1 MLENYKVL
9 PSNLVEEHYPN
20 ANKLD
25 LKETLKTYDMTRLVE
40 ASIEYKNYFNSKEY
54 KDLQNKIDREFDILF
69 KECEAFEMVLKEIN
83 KDSRNF
89 NREFLDKKAQE
100 DFENDLLENDEIE
113 EELEIDDDIF
123 YDLQNNLLGIK
134 PNLEHYNNLERK

>member
-40 ASIEYKNYFNSKEY
+40 ASKEYKRYFESQEY
-54 KDLQNKIDREFDILF
+54 KDLQSKIDNEIEMIL
-69 KECEAFEMVLKEIN
+69 KENEAFEKALKEVEFERLNRTKPEVKIEKLTIVDEIFKSELSNEERLNN
-83 KDSRNF
+83 KDIENLQ
-89 NREFLDKKAQE
+89 NEF
-100 DFENDLLENDEIE
+100 DLL
-113 EELEIDDDIF
+113 
-123 YDLQNNLLGIK
+123 IK
-134 PNLEHYNNLERK
+134 NVGGLER

>member
-40 ASIEYKNYFNSKEY
+40 ASKEYKRYFESQEY
-54 KDLQNKIDREFDILF
+54 KDLQFKIDNEIEMII
-69 KECEAFEMVLKEIN
+69 KENEAFEKALKEVEFERLNRTKPEVKIEKLTIVDKIFTRELSVEERLNN
-83 KDSRNF
+83 KDIENLQ
-89 NREFLDKKAQE
+89 NEF
-100 DFENDLLENDEIE
+100 DLLIKNVGGIE
-113 EELEIDDDIF
+113 
-123 YDLQNNLLGIK
+123 
-134 PNLEHYNNLERK
+134 R

>member
-9 PSNLVEEHYPN
+9 PSNLVEKHYPN

-40 ASIEYKNYFNSKEY
+40 ASKEYKRYFESQEY
-54 KDLQNKIDREFDILF
+54 KDLQSKIDNEIEMIL
-69 KECEAFEMVLKEIN
+69 KENEAFEKALKEVEFE
-83 KDSRNF
+83 RL
-89 NREFLDKKAQE
+89 NRPKQE
-100 DFENDLLENDEIE
+100 VENELLENDEIE

-134 PNLEHYNNLERK
+134 SNLEHYNNLERK

>member
-40 ASIEYKNYFNSKEY
+40 ASKEYKRYFESQEY
-54 KDLQNKIDREFDILF
+54 KDLQSKIDNEIEMIL
-69 KECEAFEMVLKEIN
+69 KENEAFEKALKEVEFE
-83 KDSRNF
+83 RL
-89 NREFLDKKAQE
+89 NRTKPEV
-100 DFENDLLENDEIE
+100 ENELLENDEIE

-134 PNLEHYNNLERK
+134 SNLEHYNNLNLKGLK

>member
-40 ASIEYKNYFNSKEY
+40 ASKEYKRYFESKEY
-54 KDLQNKIDREFDILF
+54 KDLQFKIDNEIEMIL
-69 KECEAFEMVLKEIN
+69 KENEAFEKALKEVEFERLNRTKPEVKIEKLTIVDEIFKSELSNEERLNN
-83 KDSRNF
+83 KDIENLQ
-89 NREFLDKKAQE
+89 NEF
-100 DFENDLLENDEIE
+100 DLLIKNVGGIE
-113 EELEIDDDIF
+113 
-123 YDLQNNLLGIK
+123 
-134 PNLEHYNNLERK
+134 R

>member
-9 PSNLVEEHYPN
+9 PSNLVEKHYPN

-40 ASIEYKNYFNSKEY
+40 ASKEYKRYFESQEY
-54 KDLQNKIDREFDILF
+54 KDLQSKIDNEIEMIL
-69 KECEAFEMVLKEIN
+69 KENEAFEKALKEVEFE
-83 KDSRNF
+83 RL
-89 NREFLDKKAQE
+89 NRPKQE
-100 DFENDLLENDEIE
+100 VENELLENDEIE

-134 PNLEHYNNLERK
+134 SNLEHYNNLNLKGLKW

>member
-9 PSNLVEEHYPN
+9 PSNLVEKHYPN

-40 ASIEYKNYFNSKEY
+40 ASKEYKRYFESQEY
-54 KDLQNKIDREFDILF
+54 KDLQSKIDNEIEMIL
-69 KECEAFEMVLKEIN
+69 KENEAFEKALKEVEFE
-83 KDSRNF
+83 RL
-89 NREFLDKKAQE
+89 NRPKQE
-100 DFENDLLENDEIE
+100 VENELLENDEIE

-134 PNLEHYNNLERK
+134 SNLEHYNNLNLKGIKW

>member
-40 ASIEYKNYFNSKEY
+40 ASKEYKRYFESQEY
-54 KDLQNKIDREFDILF
+54 KDLQKKIDNEIEMIL
-69 KECEAFEMVLKEIN
+69 KENEAFEKALKEVEFERLNRPKPEVKIEN
-83 KDSRNF
+83 QTIVEKIFTRELSNEDRLNDKDI
-89 NREFLDKKAQE
+89 
-100 DFENDLLENDEIE
+100 EN
-113 EELEIDDDIF
+113 
-123 YDLQNNLLGIK
+123 LQNEFYLLTKNIGG
-134 PNLEHYNNLERK
+134 LER

>member
-40 ASIEYKNYFNSKEY
+40 ASKEYKRYFESQEY
-54 KDLQNKIDREFDILF
+54 KDLQSKIDNEIEMIL
-69 KECEAFEMVLKEIN
+69 KENEAFEKALKEIEFE
-83 KDSRNF
+83 RL
-89 NREFLDKKAQE
+89 NRPKQE
-100 DFENDLLENDEIE
+100 VKNELLKNDEIE

-134 PNLEHYNNLERK
+134 SNLEHYNNLNLKGLK

>member
-40 ASIEYKNYFNSKEY
+40 ASKEYKRYFESKEY
-54 KDLQNKIDREFDILF
+54 KDLQSKIDNEIEMILKENEVFEKALKEVEFERLNRPKQEVKIEKLTIVDKIFTRELSDEERLNNKDIENLQNEFD
-69 KECEAFEMVLKEIN
+69 
-83 KDSRNF
+83 
-89 NREFLDKKAQE
+89 
-100 DFENDLLENDEIE
+100 LLIKNVGGIE
-113 EELEIDDDIF
+113 
-123 YDLQNNLLGIK
+123 
-134 PNLEHYNNLERK
+134 R

>member
-9 PSNLVEEHYPN
+9 PSNLVEEHYQN

-40 ASIEYKNYFNSKEY
+40 ASKEYKRYFESKEY
-54 KDLQNKIDREFDILF
+54 KDLQSKIDNEIEMIL
-69 KECEAFEMVLKEIN
+69 KENKAFEKALKEIEFE
-83 KDSRNF
+83 RL
-89 NREFLDKKAQE
+89 NRPKQE
-100 DFENDLLENDEIE
+100 VENELLENDEIE

-134 PNLEHYNNLERK
+134 SNLEHYNNLNLKGLKW

>member
-40 ASIEYKNYFNSKEY
+40 ASKEYKRYFESQEY
-54 KDLQNKIDREFDILF
+54 KDLQKKIDNEIEMIL
-69 KECEAFEMVLKEIN
+69 KENEAFEKALKEVEFERLNRTKPEVKIEKLTIVDGIFKRELSNEERLNN
-83 KDSRNF
+83 KDIENLQ
-89 NREFLDKKAQE
+89 NEF
-100 DFENDLLENDEIE
+100 DLL
-113 EELEIDDDIF
+113 
-123 YDLQNNLLGIK
+123 IK
-134 PNLEHYNNLERK
+134 NVGGLER

>member
-40 ASIEYKNYFNSKEY
+40 ASKEYKRYFESQEY
-54 KDLQNKIDREFDILF
+54 KDLQSKIDNEIEMIL
-69 KECEAFEMVLKEIN
+69 KENEAFEKALKEVEFE
-83 KDSRNF
+83 RL
-89 NREFLDKKAQE
+89 NRPKQE
-100 DFENDLLENDEIE
+100 VENELLENDEIE

-134 PNLEHYNNLERK
+134 SNLEHYNNLNLKGLK

>member
-40 ASIEYKNYFNSKEY
+40 ASKEYKRYFESKEY
-54 KDLQNKIDREFDILF
+54 KDLQAKIDNEIEMII
-69 KECEAFEMVLKEIN
+69 KENEAFEKALKEVEFERLNRTKPEVKIENQTIVDEIFKSELSNEERLNN
-83 KDSRNF
+83 KDI
-89 NREFLDKKAQE
+89 
-100 DFENDLLENDEIE
+100 EN
-113 EELEIDDDIF
+113 
-123 YDLQNNLLGIK
+123 LQNEFYLLTKNIGG
-134 PNLEHYNNLERK
+134 LER

>member
-40 ASIEYKNYFNSKEY
+40 ASKEYKRYFESQEY
-54 KDLQNKIDREFDILF
+54 KDLQSKIDNEIEMII
-69 KECEAFEMVLKEIN
+69 KENEAFEKALKEVEFERLNRTKPEVKIEKLTIVDKIFTRELSVEERLNN
-83 KDSRNF
+83 KDIENLQ
-89 NREFLDKKAQE
+89 NEF
-100 DFENDLLENDEIE
+100 DLLIKNVGGIE
-113 EELEIDDDIF
+113 
-123 YDLQNNLLGIK
+123 
-134 PNLEHYNNLERK
+134 R

>member
-9 PSNLVEEHYPN
+9 PSNLVEKHYPN

-40 ASIEYKNYFNSKEY
+40 ASKEYKRYFESQEY
-54 KDLQNKIDREFDILF
+54 KDLQSKIDNEIEMIL
-69 KECEAFEMVLKEIN
+69 KENEAFEKALKEVEFE
-83 KDSRNF
+83 RL
-89 NREFLDKKAQE
+89 NRPKQE
-100 DFENDLLENDEIE
+100 VENELLENDEIE

-134 PNLEHYNNLERK
+134 SNLEHYNNLNLKGLK